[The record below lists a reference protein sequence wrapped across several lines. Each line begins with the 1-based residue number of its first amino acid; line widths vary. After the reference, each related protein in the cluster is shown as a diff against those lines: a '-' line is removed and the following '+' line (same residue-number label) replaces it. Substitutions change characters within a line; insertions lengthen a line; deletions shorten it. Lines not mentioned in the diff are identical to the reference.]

1 LASRHIYQL
10 IQLRLSIMSNIT
22 NIDKLTSLL
31 EKVQETIPEA
41 TTEQLTDILDT
52 IGSTPEAILT
62 AKTGKFQGFLKLVQ
76 DAQPG
81 QMASVE
87 SATPIVSATVPTPAF
102 APIVHVEAP
111 IASDSAPFDWDNASD
126 EACEAEELRLQN
138 LAARKARKARALA
151 LEVTIA
157 ETDSQIADSEAKATE
172 LNGLV
177 LDASQELAKQKTM
190 LNLKSIA
197 NPRITQM
204 AIDAATEATTAQ
216 LERTEAAIGRG
227 KSIALATPVAAEI
240 AADRAHLRSIKML
253 NEQYGLTSATP
264 MLLSGTES
272 AQTMV
277 TIDHA

>member
-1 LASRHIYQL
+1 
-10 IQLRLSIMSNIT
+10 MSNSIAI
-22 NIDKLTSLL
+22 IDPMTDLL
-31 EKVQETIPEA
+31 EKVQETISAA
-41 TTEQLTDILDT
+41 TKNQLTDILTT
-52 IGSTPEAILT
+52 IESSPEAILN
-62 AKTGKFQGFLKLVQ
+62 AKPGKFQGFLKLVQ

-81 QMASVE
+81 GLAPVE
-87 SATPIVSATVPTPAF
+87 SATPIVSATVPTPAA
-102 APIVHVEAP
+102 APIVPAEAP
-111 IASDSAPFDWDNASD
+111 VASDSAPFDWDNASD

-151 LEVTIA
+151 LEVKIA

-264 MLLSGTES
+264 MLLSGTE
-272 AQTMV
+272 QTQKVV
-277 TIDHA
+277 TIDA